1 MPVSSEFDLRLPKPI
16 RLGGV
21 HLIREKNTV
30 VSGDNEHRD
39 IIITMSKHILLV
51 DDDAL
56 MRRSLAFNLE
66 QAGFHAST
74 AASAEDALSLAQQTL
89 PDLVLLDISLPG
101 MDGLGAVKRFKEQF
115 HVPVIFVTARRR
127 NLDEVLGLELGAD
140 DYITKPFD
148 VDVLIAHIKA
158 VLRRSESVSDS
169 PQPVSPLNV
178 GDLTLD
184 PAAHTVR
191 LAGRDVELS
200 PKEFNL
206 LHVLALEPNRVRSMG
221 ELLASVWGAEFVGQP
236 QVVYVHVRWLREK
249 LEADPNHPKRIVTV
263 RGVGYKLIGGE

>member
-1 MPVSSEFDLRLPKPI
+1 MA
-16 RLGGV
+16 
-21 HLIREKNTV
+21 
-30 VSGDNEHRD
+30 
-39 IIITMSKHILLV
+39 KHILLV

-66 QAGFHAST
+66 QASFHAN
-74 AASAEDALSLAQQTL
+74 AAANAEDALSLARQTP
-89 PDLVLLDISLPG
+89 PDLVLLDIGLPG
-101 MDGLGAVKRFKEQF
+101 MDGLDAIKRFKEQF

-158 VLRRSESVSDS
+158 VLRRSESASDS
-169 PQPVSPLNV
+169 PQPASALII

-184 PAAHTVR
+184 PSAHTLS
-191 LAGRDVELS
+191 LAGKAVELS

-206 LHVLALEPNRVRSMG
+206 LHALALEPNHVRSVDD
-221 ELLASVWGAEFVGQP
+221 LLAIVWGAEFVGQP
-236 QVVYVHVRWLREK
+236 QVVYVHIRWLREK
-249 LEADPNHPKRIVTV
+249 LEQDPNHPRRIVTV
-263 RGVGYKLIGGE
+263 RGVGYKLVGGK